1 MSDTMVEG
9 VIATWL
15 KKIGDPVKAGDILA
29 EVETDKATME
39 LEAYESGTLLYIG
52 VPEKQAAP
60 INGVI
65 AIIGK
70 ADEDIAALLAQIQ
83 QEATT
88 ATTATTQTTS
98 ASTSPAPLSTS
109 TSATTPTVT
118 TIPTTP
124 QSSTLTGD
132 QRIAASP
139 LAKKMAQVQ
148 GVDLATIT
156 GTGEGRRIIKRDIEN
171 LVLIKPGMSH
181 VITPTQ
187 GFQESDEQVPVSQ
200 MRKTIARRLT
210 ESTATV
216 PHFYLTMTINMDKLV
231 AARASLNAY
240 SPVKITFND
249 IVIKVA
255 ALAIRK
261 HLAVNS
267 AWLGDSIRYNHH
279 VHIGVAMAIEA
290 GLVVPKIQFADHKQ
304 LSQIATEVKHLTQRA
319 QNNQLQP
326 ADWEGST
333 FTISNLGMLGIESF
347 TAIINP
353 PAACILA
360 VGAIQ
365 QVPVVQEGVIVPGHV
380 MKVTLSCDHR
390 VVDGAVGAAFLQTFK
405 ELLEEPLKLLV

>member
-9 VIATWL
+9 VIASWL
-15 KKIGDPVKAGDILA
+15 KKVGDSVKAGDILA

-70 ADEDIAALLAQIQ
+70 ANEDIAALLTQIQ
-83 QEATT
+83 QEAT
-88 ATTATTQTTS
+88 
-98 ASTSPAPLSTS
+98 STSNATPPSPTASVSLSTS
-109 TSATTPTVT
+109 TP
-118 TIPTTP
+118 PTTP
-124 QSSTLTGD
+124 VLAAIPTAPQLPILPGE

-139 LAKKMAQVQ
+139 LAKKMAQVE
-148 GVDLATIT
+148 GHNLATIT
-156 GTGEGRRIIKRDIEN
+156 GTGEGGRIIKRDIEN
-171 LVLIKPGMSH
+171 LALAKPAMGSAMP
-181 VITPTQ
+181 PTQ
-187 GFQESDEQVPVSQ
+187 ALQESYEQVPVSQ

-210 ESTATV
+210 ESTTTA
-216 PHFYLTMTINMDKLV
+216 PHFYLTMAISMDELV
-231 AARASLNAY
+231 AGRASLNKY

-249 IVIKVA
+249 IVIKAV
-255 ALAIRK
+255 ALAIRN
-261 HLAVNS
+261 HPAVNT

-279 VHIGVAMAIEA
+279 IHIGVAMATEA
-290 GLVVPKIQFADHKQ
+290 GLVVPKIPFADHKS
-304 LSQIATEVKHLTQRA
+304 LSQIAAEVKYLSQRA
-319 QNNQLQP
+319 QKNQLQP

-353 PAACILA
+353 PATCILA

-365 QVPVVQEGVIVPGHV
+365 QVPIVQEGVIIPGHV

-390 VVDGAVGAAFLQTFK
+390 IVDGAIGAAFLQTFK